1 MKPYTLP
8 RNLWITTGFLC
19 CTFLS
24 CGFFSSTEE
33 TKQKQQQ
40 YRAYQRNPIL
50 SLDLGSTSF
59 SPIDFG
65 FNTPFTDV
73 DCPDGIECSLDKKGE
88 RLVVRTSE
96 NLDLLYSI
104 QASSEGCSNARIVKG
119 PRKQIATLTFPA
131 SQGYTNL
138 RLTGDV
144 NNWIPESMELREGI
158 WYYTDTLNPGR
169 YSYQLVADIDNGY
182 SVSTD
187 NWFIDPNN
195 HNSTSNGM
203 GGFNSVWTI
212 ESTSEAAFP
221 LSWRGYDYKVNILVD
236 EPLSRCIALWNGKIL
251 LDKEL
256 DADHTLSLPE
266 AAKSIERS
274 YITLI
279 AQQGNNLSQD
289 VVIPLHYG
297 QVIVQP
303 KNKLTR
309 SDYENWRLY
318 FVLVDRFNNGKSAN
332 DRPVEDERIHPKA
345 NYYGGDLEGIQA
357 VITNGYFNEL
367 GTNGLWISPITQNPW
382 GAYQE
387 WMEPKRFYSGYHG
400 YWPKSSSQVDER
412 FGSNE
417 IFADL
422 IEDAHTNNHSVILD
436 FVANHVHEEHPLII
450 NHPDWKTPFY
460 LEDSVI
466 NIRIWDAQRLTTW
479 FDPFLPTLDLENPE
493 VRKNQVDSAVFWIE
507 NYDLDGFRHDA
518 TKHIP
523 YSFWEALTKK
533 IYNHSRNQH
542 QAMPFQIGETFGTRE
557 LIGSYVRP
565 SRLDAQFDFNLY
577 FDAVN
582 CLAYEDGSLINLV
595 KSLDESLTYYGF
607 HHLMGNISGNH
618 DLTRFISLASG
629 DIDRNEDP
637 KLAGWTRDIQIT
649 DTIGYARLKL
659 LHAWNYAIPGIPI
672 LFYGDEIGIPGGNDP
687 DNRRMMYFEG
697 WNRHEKEVH
706 DIVQKLNNY
715 RSNHMSLI
723 FGDWRAIEI
732 SKEHLVAERH
742 YNDEITRI
750 YLNKSAT
757 SHIFTLPIKEACITD
772 RLHEQS
778 ETDAT
783 ADIINIEPYSFQYI
797 TYRICD

>member
-1 MKPYTLP
+1 MKSISQYK
-8 RNLWITTGFLC
+8 NLWISVFISS
-19 CTFLS
+19 FVLS
-24 CGFFSSTEE
+24 SCKVIQIPETSDQGE
-33 TKQKQQQ
+33 TKKHS
-40 YRAYQRNPIL
+40 YQRNALL
-50 SLDLGSTSF
+50 SLDLGLTSF

-65 FNTPFTDV
+65 LKDSIIAV
-73 DCPDGIECSLDKKGE
+73 ECPLGLECDIEDNGRRITINIS
-88 RLVVRTSE
+88 SE
-96 NLDLLYSI
+96 VQPVYTI
-104 QASSEGCSNARIVKG
+104 RASSTNQANTRILKG
-119 PRKQIATLTFPA
+119 PRKQEATLTFPA
-131 SQGYTNL
+131 REGYTNL

-144 NNWIPESMELREGI
+144 NNWIPEAMELKDGN
-158 WYYTDTLNPGR
+158 WHYTDTLNPGR
-169 YSYQLVADIDNGY
+169 YSYQLVADIQIEDSISADRWFVDPTNTD
-182 SVSTD
+182 STG
-187 NWFIDPNN
+187 
-195 HNSTSNGM
+195 NGM

-212 ESTSEAAFP
+212 KSSSTTAFP
-221 LSWRGYDYKVNILVD
+221 LSWQANDNGVKILVE
-236 EPLSRCIALWNGKIL
+236 EPLNRCIALWNGEKL
-251 LDKEL
+251 LDQALEKN
-256 DADHTLSLPE
+256 HTLSIPSS
-266 AAKSIERS
+266 AKSIERS

-279 AQQGNNLSQD
+279 GQRGNSLSQD

-297 QVIVQP
+297 QVIVHP
-303 KNKLTR
+303 ENKLTR
-309 SDYENWRLY
+309 FDYENWRLY
-318 FVLVDRFNNGKSAN
+318 FVLVDRFSNGSLAN
-332 DRPVEDERIHPKA
+332 DHPVEDERIHPKA
-345 NYYGGDLEGIQA
+345 NYYGGDLQGIQA
-357 VITNGYFNEL
+357 VIAKGYFNDL
-367 GTNGLWISPITQNPW
+367 GTNGLWISPIAQNPW

-400 YWPKSSSQVDER
+400 YWPKSSSSVDER
-412 FGSNE
+412 FGNNE
-417 IFADL
+417 VFAEL
-422 IEDAHTNNHSVILD
+422 IHDAHTSNHSVILD

-460 LEDSVI
+460 LEDSVP

-493 VRKNQVDSAVFWIE
+493 VRKNQVDSASFWME
-507 NYDLDGFRHDA
+507 NFDLDGFRHDA

-523 YSFWEALTKK
+523 YSFWEDLTQKV
-533 IYNHSRNQH
+533 YSQSREKH

-582 CLAYEDGSLINLV
+582 CFAYEEGSLMSLT
-595 KSLDESLTYYGF
+595 KSLDESLAYYGF

-637 KLAGWTRDIQIT
+637 KLAGWTRDIQVT

-687 DNRRMMYFEG
+687 DNRRMMYFDG
-697 WNRHEKEVH
+697 WNRQEEGVY
-706 DIVQKLNNY
+706 DAVQRLNTY

-723 FGDWRAIEI
+723 FGDWRVIET
-732 SKEHLVAERH
+732 SKDYLVAERH

-757 SHIFTLPIKEACITD
+757 SHIFTLPCKEDCVTN
-772 RLHEQS
+772 RLHEQ
-778 ETDAT
+778 TKT
-783 ADIINIEPYSFQYI
+783 DIIDLDPYSFQYI